1 MSTPPEEGLGRLAT
15 EQAREDLDRLDLL
28 APAELVA
35 LMAAESRRAPEAV
48 VAAQASIAEAVERIA
63 ERLARG
69 GRLVYVGAGSAGRLG
84 VLDAAEAGPTF
95 GVEAGVVT
103 AVIAGGPDAL
113 TRPAEAAEDRAD
125 GAVPDLERLV
135 VGAADAVVG
144 VTASGRTPFVVGALD
159 WARGRGAL
167 TVAVTCNRGALVSAR
182 ADVPIELEV
191 GGEVVAGSTRLN
203 AATAQ
208 KITLN
213 ILSTGV
219 MVLRGRTY
227 GNRMVHLRATNAKLR
242 DRALRTV
249 VEVTGS
255 SDEAARAA
263 LDASSWEA
271 AVAIAMLAGG
281 VDAPAARAALDR
293 SGGRL
298 RTALEALA
306 EGGSRGG

>member
-1 MSTPPEEGLGRLAT
+1 VSTPPEEGLGRLAT

-113 TRPAEAAEDRAD
+113 TRPAEAAEE
-125 GAVPDLERLV
+125 AVPDLERLV

-263 LDASSWEA
+263 LDAASWEA